1 MRSSL
6 WLFFV
11 AVLVAAIPSP
21 ARAGDG
27 GSECCAACGRHVAC
41 AQKTCQIVCDVKKEK
56 KSYWCVEC
64 EEICTL
70 LPGRR
75 ECGECSPPPRC
86 GSSKCVKKLV
96 KKEYSVEV
104 PVYKCVVLYLCPD
117 CAAGQSAPS
126 ASPVPAAPAPPD
138 NAPLPPRPPAP
149 TRGKTSK

>member
-6 WLFFV
+6 FLLFAV
-11 AVLVAAIPSP
+11 VLVAAVASR
-21 ARAGDG
+21 ALAGDG
-27 GSECCAACGRHVAC
+27 GPTCCAVCGRHVAC
-41 AQKTCQIVCDVKKEK
+41 AQKTCQVVCEVKKEK

-96 KKEYSVEV
+96 KKESSVEV
-104 PVYKCVVLYLCPD
+104 PVYKCVVLDLCPD
-117 CAAGQSAPS
+117 CAAGQSAPN
-126 ASPVPAAPAPPD
+126 AAPVAAA
-138 NAPLPPRPPAP
+138 APLPPPKTPRPSSPAAH
-149 TRGKTSK
+149 